1 MDSLYYFCWLIAV
14 QVPPGGGSAGA
25 VKDAAATASD
35 AANGGGGLGGLG
47 FFLPAMLMV
56 MVLYFMLMMPKQQ
69 QKETAERADLLANLK
84 KNDRIVTAGGIL
96 GTVVN
101 NRDDTEYMTIRVD
114 DSTKMQ
120 ILKASV
126 VRVLKDD
133 DHKSNKS

>member
-1 MDSLYYFCWLIAV
+1 MDSFYYFCWLIAV
-14 QVPPGGGSAGA
+14 QVPPGGGGAGA
-25 VKDAAATASD
+25 VKEAATK
-35 AANGGGGLGGLG
+35 AAEADGGGGGLGGLG

-101 NRDDTEYMTIRVD
+101 NRDDTEYMTVRID
-114 DSTKMQ
+114 DNTKMQ

>member
-1 MDSLYYFCWLIAV
+1 MDSFYYFCWLIAV
-14 QVPPGGGSAGA
+14 QVPPGGGASGA
-25 VKDAAATASD
+25 AKEAAAE
-35 AANGGGGLGGLG
+35 AANGGGGGLGGLG

-69 QKETAERADLLANLK
+69 NKENADRADLLANLK

-101 NRDDTEYMTIRVD
+101 NRDDTEYMTVRID
-114 DSTKMQ
+114 DNTKMQ

-133 DHKSNKS
+133 DHKTNKS